1 MGENN
6 TLKEFWKYAENMVFI
21 SSDFWFTPKGKKFQ
35 DVFRE
40 TYDYQP
46 GSVAAYSYD
55 GMGLIIEAIRKSGLE
70 RDAIIE
76 SVKEMRYEGVTG
88 TIEFDANGNRKGKP
102 GFLKIKSG
110 VPVAVER
117 NN

>member
-1 MGENN
+1 M
-6 TLKEFWKYAENMVFI
+6 LKIWCSFPLIFGLHQ
-21 SSDFWFTPKGKKFQ
+21 KGKNFRTFSGKPTIINQ
-35 DVFRE
+35 D
-40 TYDYQP
+40 
-46 GSVAAYSYD
+46 
-55 GMGLIIEAIRKSGLE
+55 IEAIRKSGLE